1 MSLIPFLAN
10 TAQWSVCENIFK
22 PGYSS
27 FFLFGQTSSVCF
39 GFAAD
44 MLVMWIAWP
53 PFTHSFEITT
63 YHYFCSLCLP
73 SFWAWVRD
81 QNLTIKQTIVSERD
95 AKLTT
100 FSKAPHKSNGQF
112 HMSTN
117 HVAYTK
123 VINSSW
129 CGYMWELLR
138 NPNCKVCHWIKV
150 WFLPSLL
157 W

>member
-1 MSLIPFLAN
+1 MCLSSITDMSLITFLAN
-10 TAQWSVCENIFK
+10 TAQWSVCEDIFK

-27 FFLFGQTSSVCF
+27 FSLFDRTSSACF

-44 MLVMWIAWP
+44 MLVMSIAWP

-63 YHYFCSLCLP
+63 YHYLCSLCLP
-73 SFWAWVRD
+73 WFWPWVRD

-95 AKLTT
+95 AKPTT

-123 VINSSW
+123 GMNSSSF
-129 CGYMWELLR
+129 GLYVGVID
-138 NPNCKVCHWIKV
+138 K
-150 WFLPSLL
+150 S
-157 W
+157 